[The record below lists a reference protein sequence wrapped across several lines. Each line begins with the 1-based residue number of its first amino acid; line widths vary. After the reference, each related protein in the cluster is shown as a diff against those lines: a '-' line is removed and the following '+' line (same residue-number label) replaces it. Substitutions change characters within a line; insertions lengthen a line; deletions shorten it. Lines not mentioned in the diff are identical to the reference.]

1 MVHMINVSFC
11 NFYLSLISCELTLL
25 KEWKLCGLKG
35 CPDLTSIV
43 FYLMGFGS
51 QIKTF
56 EQEIF
61 KYLLVTFYLF
71 KFLDLRRQIVWKNL
85 FQADFWEDLQF
96 WKLIWLKYLVQGQI
110 SLFSRCS
117 AHSPMRHLHWLE
129 SITNLVSFWFL
140 GFWFLFFR

>member
-1 MVHMINVSFC
+1 MIIVSFC
-11 NFYLSLISCELTLL
+11 NFYLSLIFSELTLL

-35 CPDLTSIV
+35 CPGLTSIV

-71 KFLDLRRQIVWKNL
+71 KFLDLRRQILWKHL
-85 FQADFWEDLQF
+85 FLADFWEDL
-96 WKLIWLKYLVQGQI
+96 
-110 SLFSRCS
+110 LF
-117 AHSPMRHLHWLE
+117 
-129 SITNLVSFWFL
+129 
-140 GFWFLFFR
+140 